1 MTKLKQ
7 LELAIDSL
15 TQKEYGRFRRW
26 FLERDWAL
34 WDRQIE
40 TDSQSGNLDFLLKEA
55 HEAKAH
61 GKLKNL

>member
-15 TQKEYGRFRRW
+15 TQKEYARFRRW
-26 FLERDWAL
+26 FMERDWEL

-40 TDSQSGNLDFLLKEA
+40 TDSLSGDLDFLLKEA
-55 HEAKAH
+55 REAKAH
-61 GKLKNL
+61 GKLKSV